1 MLDVKGLGIRFGGNH
16 AVQNV
21 TASIEAGKITA
32 IIGPNGA
39 GKSTFFN
46 LISGFYQ
53 PTSGSIEFLGQ
64 DITRL
69 PTHDVVGRGIART
82 FQTTTIYKELSV
94 LDNAMIG
101 HRVRTR
107 AGLWDALLR
116 TGRERRDEQGSR
128 AGGMAALERVGL
140 AAQAHLPAGAL
151 TQEGQK
157 RVGIAM
163 ALSSDPKL
171 LLLDEPAAGMNPEE
185 TVNLMALIRELVT
198 GGLTVALVEHK
209 MSLVMGLADEILV
222 MHHGQKIAEGTPAQV
237 SRDPAVIEAY
247 LGSHAHGGQMG
258 QSGNADAPEPAA
270 VQGNRGAGADSV
282 IVASIQDNA
291 PDPATVPLTKDSDHA

>member
-1 MLDVKGLGIRFGGNH
+1 MTETVATGTPAPLLDVQGLGIRFGGLH
-16 AVQNV
+16 AVRDV
-21 TASIEAGKITA
+21 TAQLQGGRITA

-53 PTSGSIEFLGQ
+53 PTSGRITFRGE
-64 DITRL
+64 DITALR
-69 PTHDVVGRGIART
+69 THQVVERGIART
-82 FQTTTIYKELSV
+82 FQTTTIYQELSV

-107 AGLWDALLR
+107 AGLLDALLR
-116 TGRERRDEQGSR
+116 TGRERRDEEQSR
-128 AGGMAALERVGL
+128 AGALRALERVGL
-140 AAQAHLPAGAL
+140 AGQAALPAGAL
-151 TQEGQK
+151 NQEGKK

-163 ALSSDPKL
+163 ALASDPQL

-185 TVNLMALIRELVT
+185 TVNLMGLIRELVA
-198 GGLTVALVEHK
+198 GGLSVALVEHK
-209 MSLVMGLADEILV
+209 MSLVMGLADDILV
-222 MHHGQKIAEGTPAQV
+222 LHHGQKIAQGTPAQI

-258 QSGNADAPEPAA
+258 EQRPAGEA
-270 VQGNRGAGADSV
+270 N
-282 IVASIQDNA
+282 
-291 PDPATVPLTKDSDHA
+291 HA

>member
-1 MLDVKGLGIRFGGNH
+1 MPEGSILDVEGLGIRFGGLH
-16 AVQNV
+16 AVRDV
-21 TASIEAGKITA
+21 TTRLPAGRITA

-53 PTSGSIEFLGQ
+53 PTSGRIRFQGE

-69 PTHDVVGRGIART
+69 KAHQVVGRGVART

-116 TGRERRDEQGSR
+116 TGRERRDEAESR
-128 AGGMAALERVGL
+128 DGAMRALERVGL
-140 AAQAHLPAGAL
+140 AGQAGRPAGAL

-163 ALSSDPKL
+163 ALSSDPRL

-185 TVNLMALIRELVT
+185 TVNLMGLIRELVSE
-198 GGLTVALVEHK
+198 GLTVALVEHK
-209 MSLVMGLADEILV
+209 MSLVMGLADEIVVL
-222 MHHGQKIAEGTPAQV
+222 HHGQKIAQGTPGAV

-247 LGSHAHGGQMG
+247 LGGHAHGGQMG
-258 QSGNADAPEPAA
+258 QPGAA
-270 VQGNRGAGADSV
+270 GAGAGEG
-282 IVASIQDNA
+282 A
-291 PDPATVPLTKDSDHA
+291 HA

>member
-1 MLDVKGLGIRFGGNH
+1 MLDVQNLGIRFGGLD
-16 AVQNV
+16 AVKGV
-21 TASIEAGKITA
+21 TTTIAPGHITA

-53 PTSGSIEFLGQ
+53 PTTGTIRFQGE

-69 PTHDVVGRGIART
+69 KTHEVVGRGIART

-94 LDNAMIG
+94 LENAMIG
-101 HRVRTR
+101 HRVRTK
-107 AGLWDALLR
+107 AGVLDGLLR
-116 TGRERRDEQGSR
+116 TGREKQDEWESR
-128 AGGMAALERVGL
+128 LGAMRALERVGL
-140 AAQAHLPAGAL
+140 HTRAHLPAGAL

-185 TVNLMALIRELVT
+185 TVNLMALIRELVA
-198 GGLTVALVEHK
+198 GGLTVVLVEHK
-209 MSLVMGLADEILV
+209 MSLVMGLADQILV
-222 MHHGQKIAEGTPAQV
+222 LHHGQKIAQGTPQEV
-237 SRDPAVIEAY
+237 SRDPGVIEAY

-258 QSGNADAPEPAA
+258 QAA
-270 VQGNRGAGADSV
+270 EE
-282 IVASIQDNA
+282 AS
-291 PDPATVPLTKDSDHA
+291 HA

>member
-1 MLDVKGLGIRFGGNH
+1 MLEVEGLGIRFGGNH

-21 TASIEAGKITA
+21 TANIKPGKITA

-53 PTSGSIEFLGQ
+53 PTTGRIRFQGQ

-69 PTHDVVGRGIART
+69 PTHDVVARGIART
-82 FQTTTIYKELSV
+82 FQTTTIYKELTV
-94 LDNAMIG
+94 LENAMIG

-107 AGLWDALLR
+107 AGLWDALLK
-116 TGRERRDEQGSR
+116 TGREKRDGGGSR
-128 AGGMAALERVGL
+128 DGGMAALERVGL
-140 AAQAHLPAGAL
+140 APQANLLAGAL

-185 TVNLMALIRELVT
+185 TVNLMALIRELVV

-258 QSGNADAPEPAA
+258 E
-270 VQGNRGAGADSV
+270 AGASENAE
-282 IVASIQDNA
+282 AS
-291 PDPATVPLTKDSDHA
+291 HA

>member
-1 MLDVKGLGIRFGGNH
+1 MLDVENLGIRFGGLH
-16 AVQNV
+16 AVRDV
-21 TASIEAGKITA
+21 TASIPAGQITA

-46 LISGFYQ
+46 LISGFYR
-53 PTSGSIEFLGQ
+53 PTTGAVRFQGEEL
-64 DITRL
+64 TRR
-69 PTHDVVGRGIART
+69 PTHEVVARGVART
-82 FQTTTIYKELSV
+82 FQTTTIYRELSV
-94 LDNAMIG
+94 LENAMIG

-107 AGLWDALLR
+107 AGLLDALLR
-116 TGRERRDEQGSR
+116 TPRERQDARGSR
-128 AGGMAALERVGL
+128 DGALRALERVGL
-140 AAQAHLPAGAL
+140 VRQAHLPAGAL

-163 ALSSDPKL
+163 ALASEPKL

-185 TVNLMALIRELVT
+185 TVNLMALIRELVA

-209 MSLVMGLADEILV
+209 MSLVMGLADHILV
-222 MHHGQKIAEGTPAQV
+222 LHHGQLIAQGTPAQV

-258 QSGNADAPEPAA
+258 QGSQGGEAA
-270 VQGNRGAGADSV
+270 
-282 IVASIQDNA
+282 
-291 PDPATVPLTKDSDHA
+291 HA

>member
-1 MLDVKGLGIRFGGNH
+1 MPELPSILEVEGLGIRFGGLH
-16 AVQNV
+16 AVRDV
-21 TASIEAGKITA
+21 TTRLPAGKITA

-46 LISGFYQ
+46 LISGFYA
-53 PTSGSIEFLGQ
+53 PTSGRIRFAGE

-69 PTHDVVGRGIART
+69 KTHQVVGRGIART

-116 TGRERRDEQGSR
+116 TGRERHDERESRDGAMR
-128 AGGMAALERVGL
+128 ALERVGL
-140 AAQAHLPAGAL
+140 AGQAGRPAGAL

-185 TVNLMALIRELVT
+185 TVNLMGLIRELVG

-209 MSLVMGLADEILV
+209 MSLVMGLADEIVVL
-222 MHHGQKIAEGTPAQV
+222 HHGQKIAQGTPGAV

-247 LGSHAHGGQMG
+247 LGGHAHGGQMG
-258 QSGNADAPEPAA
+258 QPGTAGE
-270 VQGNRGAGADSV
+270 GA
-282 IVASIQDNA
+282 
-291 PDPATVPLTKDSDHA
+291 HA

>member
-1 MLDVKGLGIRFGGNH
+1 MPESLLEVQGLGIRFGGLH
-16 AVQNV
+16 AVRDV
-21 TASIEAGKITA
+21 TTHIPAGQITA

-53 PTSGSIEFLGQ
+53 PTSGSIRFDGE

-69 PTHDVVGRGIART
+69 KTHEVVSRGIART
-82 FQTTTIYKELSV
+82 FQTTTIYKELTV
-94 LDNAMIG
+94 IEGVMIG

-107 AGLWDALLR
+107 AGLFDALLR
-116 TGRERRDEQGSR
+116 TGRERRDQAESH
-128 AGGMAALERVGL
+128 AGAMRALERVGL

-163 ALSSDPKL
+163 ALASDPKL

-209 MSLVMGLADEILV
+209 MSLVMGLADGIVVL
-222 MHHGQKIAEGTPAQV
+222 HHGQKIAQGTPQEV

-247 LGSHAHGGQMG
+247 LGGHAHGGQMG
-258 QSGNADAPEPAA
+258 NTGKAPAA
-270 VQGNRGAGADSV
+270 AEGAS
-282 IVASIQDNA
+282 
-291 PDPATVPLTKDSDHA
+291 HA

>member
-1 MLDVKGLGIRFGGNH
+1 MPELRPESLLEVQNLGIHFGGLH
-16 AVQNV
+16 AVRDV
-21 TASIEAGKITA
+21 TASLPAGQITA

-53 PTSGSIEFLGQ
+53 PTSGRILFQGQ

-69 PTHDVVGRGIART
+69 RTHQVVARGIART

-107 AGLWDALLR
+107 AGLLDALLR
-116 TGRERRDEQGSR
+116 TGRERHDEQESR
-128 AGGMAALERVGL
+128 AGALRALERVGL
-140 AAQAHLPAGAL
+140 AAQAHRPAGAL

-163 ALSSDPKL
+163 ALASDPTL

-185 TVNLMALIRELVT
+185 TINLMNLIRALVA

-209 MSLVMGLADEILV
+209 MSLVMGLADRIVVL
-222 MHHGQKIAEGTPAQV
+222 HHGQKIAQGTPTEV
-237 SRDPAVIEAY
+237 SRDPAVVEAY
-247 LGSHAHGGQMG
+247 LGGHAHGGQMG
-258 QSGNADAPEPAA
+258 QRATG
-270 VQGNRGAGADSV
+270 GA
-282 IVASIQDNA
+282 
-291 PDPATVPLTKDSDHA
+291 HA

>member
-1 MLDVKGLGIRFGGNH
+1 MPEAAPEPVLEVRDLGIHFGGLH
-16 AVQNV
+16 AVRDV
-21 TASIEAGKITA
+21 TASVPAGQITA

-53 PTSGSIEFLGQ
+53 PTSGSIRFLGE

-69 PTHDVVGRGIART
+69 KTHQVVARGIART

-107 AGLWDALLR
+107 AGLLDALLR
-116 TGRERRDEQGSR
+116 TGRERQDEQGSR
-128 AGGMAALERVGL
+128 AGAMRALERVGL
-140 AAQAHLPAGAL
+140 ASQAGRPAGAL

-163 ALSSDPKL
+163 ALASDPRL

-185 TVNLMALIRELVT
+185 TVSLMGLIRELVA

-209 MSLVMGLADEILV
+209 MSLVMGLADRILV
-222 MHHGQKIAEGTPAQV
+222 LHHGQKIAQGTPAEV
-237 SRDPAVIEAY
+237 SRDPTVIEAY
-247 LGSHAHGGQMG
+247 LGGHAHGGQMG
-258 QSGNADAPEPAA
+258 QPG
-270 VQGNRGAGADSV
+270 QAGGS
-282 IVASIQDNA
+282 
-291 PDPATVPLTKDSDHA
+291 HA

>member
-1 MLDVKGLGIRFGGNH
+1 MPDSSVHTGSELLRVEGLGIRFGGLH
-16 AVQNV
+16 AVRDV
-21 TASIEAGKITA
+21 TATIPAGQITA

-46 LISGFYQ
+46 LISGFYK
-53 PTSGSIEFLGQ
+53 PTTGRIVFQGQ

-69 PTHDVVGRGIART
+69 KTHEVVASGMART

-94 LDNAMIG
+94 LENAMIG

-107 AGLWDALLR
+107 AGLLDALLR
-116 TGRERRDEQGSR
+116 TGRERRDEQESR
-128 AGGMAALERVGL
+128 DAAMTALTRVGI
-140 AAQAHLPAGAL
+140 AAHAARPAGAM

-163 ALSSDPKL
+163 ALASDPKL

-185 TVNLMALIRELVT
+185 TVSLMALIRELVA
-198 GGLTVALVEHK
+198 GGLTVILVEHK
-209 MSLVMGLADEILV
+209 MSLVMSLADHILV
-222 MHHGQKIAEGTPAQV
+222 LHHGQKISEGVPAQV

-258 QSGNADAPEPAA
+258 QATAAAANEAP
-270 VQGNRGAGADSV
+270 
-282 IVASIQDNA
+282 
-291 PDPATVPLTKDSDHA
+291 HA

>member
-1 MLDVKGLGIRFGGNH
+1 MPEAPLLEVQGLGIHFGGLH
-16 AVQNV
+16 AVRDV
-21 TASIEAGKITA
+21 TATIPAGHITA

-53 PTSGSIEFLGQ
+53 PTSGSIRFQGE

-69 PTHDVVGRGIART
+69 RTHQVVARGIART

-107 AGLWDALLR
+107 AGLLDALLR
-116 TGRERRDEQGSR
+116 TGRERRDEEESR
-128 AGGMAALERVGL
+128 VGALRALERVGL
-140 AAQAHLPAGAL
+140 AAQAGRPAGAL

-163 ALSSDPKL
+163 ALSSDPRL

-185 TVNLMALIRELVT
+185 TVSLMGLIRELVS
-198 GGLTVALVEHK
+198 GGLTVVLVEHK
-209 MSLVMGLADEILV
+209 MSLVMGLADGIVVL
-222 MHHGQKIAEGTPAQV
+222 HHGQKIAQGTPAEV

-247 LGSHAHGGQMG
+247 LGGHAHGGQMG
-258 QSGNADAPEPAA
+258 QAATREAP
-270 VQGNRGAGADSV
+270 
-282 IVASIQDNA
+282 
-291 PDPATVPLTKDSDHA
+291 HA

>member
-1 MLDVKGLGIRFGGNH
+1 MLERREGTALLEVRGLGIRFGGLH

-21 TASIEAGKITA
+21 STTLTPGHITA

-53 PTSGSIEFLGQ
+53 PTSGSIHFLGE

-69 PTHDVVGRGIART
+69 RTHEVVGRGIART

-107 AGLWDALLR
+107 AGVLDALLR
-116 TGRERRDEQGSR
+116 TGRERREEGESR
-128 AGGMAALERVGL
+128 AGAMRALERVGL
-140 AAQAHLPAGAL
+140 TGRAHLPAGAL

-163 ALSSDPKL
+163 ALASDPKL

-185 TVNLMALIRELVT
+185 TVNLMGLIRQLVG

-209 MSLVMGLADEILV
+209 MSLVMGLADEIVVL
-222 MHHGQKIAEGTPAQV
+222 HHGQKIAQGSPGDI
-237 SRDPAVIEAY
+237 SRDPAVVEAY

-258 QSGNADAPEPAA
+258 MTVSSAPAQEGGTPRA
-270 VQGNRGAGADSV
+270 
-282 IVASIQDNA
+282 
-291 PDPATVPLTKDSDHA
+291 

>member
-1 MLDVKGLGIRFGGNH
+1 MLEVQDLGIRFGGLH
-16 AVQNV
+16 AVKDV
-21 TASIEAGKITA
+21 TASIPAGQITA

-53 PTSGSIEFLGQ
+53 PTSGRIQFAGE

-69 PTHDVVGRGIART
+69 KTHEVVSRGIART
-82 FQTTTIYKELSV
+82 FQTTTIYRELSV
-94 LDNAMIG
+94 LENAMIG

-107 AGLWDALLR
+107 AGLLDALLR
-116 TGRERRDEQGSR
+116 TGRERQDVQGSR
-128 AGGMAALERVGL
+128 DGAMAALTRVGL

-185 TVNLMALIRELVT
+185 TVNLMALIRELVA

-209 MSLVMGLADEILV
+209 MSLVMGLADQILV
-222 MHHGQKIAEGTPAQV
+222 LHHGQKIAQGTPAQV
-237 SRDPAVIEAY
+237 SRNPAVIEAY

-258 QSGNADAPEPAA
+258 QTTPAETTL
-270 VQGNRGAGADSV
+270 QKGGA
-282 IVASIQDNA
+282 
-291 PDPATVPLTKDSDHA
+291 HA

>member
-1 MLDVKGLGIRFGGNH
+1 MPEAPILARPLLEVEGLGIHFGGLH
-16 AVQNV
+16 AVRDV
-21 TASIEAGKITA
+21 TASVPTGQITA

-53 PTSGSIEFLGQ
+53 PTSGRIRFQGE

-69 PTHDVVGRGIART
+69 KTHQVVARGIART

-107 AGLWDALLR
+107 AGLLDALLR
-116 TGRERRDEQGSR
+116 TGRERRDEEESR
-128 AGGMAALERVGL
+128 AGAMRALDRVGL
-140 AAQAHLPAGAL
+140 ASQAGRPAGAL

-185 TVNLMALIRELVT
+185 TVSLMGLIRELVS

-209 MSLVMGLADEILV
+209 MSLVMGLADGIVVL
-222 MHHGQKIAEGTPAQV
+222 HHGQKIAQGTPGAV

-247 LGSHAHGGQMG
+247 LGGHAHGGQMG
-258 QSGNADAPEPAA
+258 QPGQTASETG
-270 VQGNRGAGADSV
+270 GA
-282 IVASIQDNA
+282 
-291 PDPATVPLTKDSDHA
+291 HA

>member
-1 MLDVKGLGIRFGGNH
+1 MPEPTSTTMPTTPMLEVDGLGIRFGGNH
-16 AVQNV
+16 AVRDV
-21 TASIEAGKITA
+21 SAALPAGQITA

-46 LISGFYQ
+46 LISGFYV
-53 PTSGSIEFLGQ
+53 PTSGRIRFQGE

-69 PTHDVVGRGIART
+69 KTHQVVGRGIART

-94 LDNAMIG
+94 LDGVMIG

-107 AGLWDALLR
+107 AGLLDALLR
-116 TGRERRDEQGSR
+116 TGRERRDEEGSR
-128 AGGMAALERVGL
+128 DGAMAALARVGL
-140 AAQAHLPAGAL
+140 ADQAARPAGAL

-163 ALSSDPKL
+163 ALASNPKL

-185 TVNLMALIRELVT
+185 TVRLMALIRDLVS

-209 MSLVMGLADEILV
+209 MSLVMGLADHILV
-222 MHHGQKIAEGTPAQV
+222 LHHGQKIAQGTPAQV
-237 SRDPAVIEAY
+237 SRDPAVVEAY
-247 LGSHAHGGQMG
+247 LGGHAHGGQMG
-258 QSGNADAPEPAA
+258 QATAPAA
-270 VQGNRGAGADSV
+270 PTGA
-282 IVASIQDNA
+282 
-291 PDPATVPLTKDSDHA
+291 PHA

>member
-1 MLDVKGLGIRFGGNH
+1 MPEVVQSEVIRSCSELLRVEGLGIRFGGLH
-16 AVQNV
+16 AVKDV
-21 TASIEAGKITA
+21 TASIPAGQITA

-46 LISGFYQ
+46 LISGFYK
-53 PTSGSIEFLGQ
+53 PTSGRIVFQGQ

-69 PTHDVVGRGIART
+69 KTHEVVASGMART

-94 LDNAMIG
+94 LENAMIG

-107 AGLWDALLR
+107 AGLLDALLR
-116 TGRERRDEQGSR
+116 TGRERRDEQESR
-128 AGGMAALERVGL
+128 DAAMTALTRVGL
-140 AAQAHLPAGAL
+140 AAHAARPAGAM

-163 ALSSDPKL
+163 ALASNPKL

-185 TVNLMALIRELVT
+185 TVSLMTLIRELVA
-198 GGLTVALVEHK
+198 GGLTVTLVEHK
-209 MSLVMGLADEILV
+209 MSLVMSLADHILV
-222 MHHGQKIAEGTPAQV
+222 LHHGQKISEGLPAQV

-258 QSGNADAPEPAA
+258 QTATGAAP
-270 VQGNRGAGADSV
+270 
-282 IVASIQDNA
+282 
-291 PDPATVPLTKDSDHA
+291 HA

>member
-1 MLDVKGLGIRFGGNH
+1 MPESLLEVQDLGIRFGGLH
-16 AVQNV
+16 AVRDV
-21 TASIEAGKITA
+21 TTHIPAGQITA

-53 PTSGSIEFLGQ
+53 PTSGSIRFDGE

-69 PTHDVVGRGIART
+69 KTHEVVSRGIART

-94 LDNAMIG
+94 LEGVMIG

-107 AGLWDALLR
+107 AGLFDALLY
-116 TGRERRDEQGSR
+116 TARERRDQAASH
-128 AGGMAALERVGL
+128 AGAMRALERVGL

-163 ALSSDPKL
+163 ALASDPKL

-185 TVNLMALIRELVT
+185 TVNLMALIRELVR

-209 MSLVMGLADEILV
+209 MSLVMGLADGIVVL
-222 MHHGQKIAEGTPAQV
+222 HHGQKIAQGTPQEV

-247 LGSHAHGGQMG
+247 LGGHAHGGQMG
-258 QSGNADAPEPAA
+258 NTGKVPAA
-270 VQGNRGAGADSV
+270 AEGAS
-282 IVASIQDNA
+282 
-291 PDPATVPLTKDSDHA
+291 HA

>member
-1 MLDVKGLGIRFGGNH
+1 MLEVQNLGIRFGGNH
-16 AVQNV
+16 AVQDV

-53 PTSGSIEFLGQ
+53 PTTGRIHFLGQ

-69 PTHDVVGRGIART
+69 PTHEVVARGIART

-94 LDNAMIG
+94 LENAMIG

-116 TGRERRDEQGSR
+116 TGRERRDEQDSR

-140 AAQAHLPAGAL
+140 AGQAHQLAGAL

-185 TVNLMALIRELVT
+185 TVNLMALIRDLVA
-198 GGLTVALVEHK
+198 GGLSVALVEHK

-222 MHHGQKIAEGTPAQV
+222 LHHGQKIAEGPPTQV

-258 QSGNADAPEPAA
+258 QAGTE
-270 VQGNRGAGADSV
+270 GA
-282 IVASIQDNA
+282 
-291 PDPATVPLTKDSDHA
+291 HA

>member
-1 MLDVKGLGIRFGGNH
+1 MPEPEHSAPILEVQDLGIHFGGLH
-16 AVQNV
+16 AVRDV
-21 TASIEAGKITA
+21 TASLPAGQITA

-53 PTSGSIEFLGQ
+53 PTSGRIRFEGE

-69 PTHDVVGRGIART
+69 KTHQVVARGIART

-94 LDNAMIG
+94 LEGVMIG

-107 AGLWDALLR
+107 AGLFDALLR
-116 TGRERRDEQGSR
+116 TGRERHDEAGSR
-128 AGGMAALERVGL
+128 LGAMRALERVGL
-140 AAQAHLPAGAL
+140 APQAGRPAGAL

-163 ALSSDPKL
+163 ALASDPAL

-185 TVNLMALIRELVT
+185 TVNLMSLIRELVT

-209 MSLVMGLADEILV
+209 MSLVMGLADQILV
-222 MHHGQKIAEGTPAQV
+222 LHHGQKIAQGTPAEV

-247 LGSHAHGGQMG
+247 LGGHAHGGQMG
-258 QSGNADAPEPAA
+258 QRTEG
-270 VQGNRGAGADSV
+270 GA
-282 IVASIQDNA
+282 
-291 PDPATVPLTKDSDHA
+291 HA

>member
-1 MLDVKGLGIRFGGNH
+1 MPEAPLLEVQDLGIRFGGLH
-16 AVQNV
+16 AVRDV
-21 TASIEAGKITA
+21 TATVRPGQITA

-46 LISGFYQ
+46 LISGFYR
-53 PTSGSIEFLGQ
+53 PTSGQIRFLGE

-69 PTHDVVGRGIART
+69 RTHEVVARGIART
-82 FQTTTIYKELSV
+82 FQTTTIYRELSV
-94 LDNAMIG
+94 LEGVMIG

-107 AGLWDALLR
+107 AGLLDALLR
-116 TGRERRDEQGSR
+116 TGRERRDEAASR
-128 AGGMAALERVGL
+128 EGAMRALERVGL
-140 AAQAHLPAGAL
+140 APQARRPAGAL

-163 ALSSDPKL
+163 ALASDPRL

-185 TVNLMALIRELVT
+185 TVSLMALIRELVA

-222 MHHGQKIAEGTPAQV
+222 LHHGQKIAQGTPGQI
-237 SRDPAVIEAY
+237 SRDPAVVEAY
-247 LGSHAHGGQMG
+247 LGGHAHGGQMG
-258 QSGNADAPEPAA
+258 QSGEGAA
-270 VQGNRGAGADSV
+270 
-282 IVASIQDNA
+282 
-291 PDPATVPLTKDSDHA
+291 HA

>member
-1 MLDVKGLGIRFGGNH
+1 MLDSSVQTGSELLRVEGLGIRFGGLH
-16 AVQNV
+16 AVRDV
-21 TASIEAGKITA
+21 TATIPAGQITA

-53 PTSGSIEFLGQ
+53 PTTGRIIFQGQ

-69 PTHDVVGRGIART
+69 KTHEVVASGMART

-94 LDNAMIG
+94 LENAMIG

-107 AGLWDALLR
+107 AGLLDALLR
-116 TGRERRDEQGSR
+116 TGRERRDEQESR
-128 AGGMAALERVGL
+128 DAALTALTRVGI
-140 AAQAHLPAGAL
+140 AAHAARPAGAM

-163 ALSSDPKL
+163 ALASDPKL

-185 TVNLMALIRELVT
+185 TVSLMALIRELVA
-198 GGLTVALVEHK
+198 GGLTVILVEHK
-209 MSLVMGLADEILV
+209 MSLVMSLADHILV
-222 MHHGQKIAEGTPAQV
+222 LHHGQKISEGVPAQV

-258 QSGNADAPEPAA
+258 QAA
-270 VQGNRGAGADSV
+270 AQ
-282 IVASIQDNA
+282 ASA
-291 PDPATVPLTKDSDHA
+291 AATGETPHA

>member
-1 MLDVKGLGIRFGGNH
+1 MTEATSLLEVQNLGIRFGGLD
-16 AVQNV
+16 AVKDV
-21 TASIEAGKITA
+21 TAVIPAGQITA

-46 LISGFYQ
+46 LISGCYQ
-53 PTSGSIEFLGQ
+53 PTAGSIRLAGE

-69 PTHDVVGRGIART
+69 KTHEVVSRGVART

-116 TGRERRDEQGSR
+116 TGREKRDEEGSR
-128 AGGMAALERVGL
+128 AGAMQALERVGL
-140 AAQAHLPAGAL
+140 SSRAHLPAGAL

-198 GGLTVALVEHK
+198 GGLSVALVEHK
-209 MSLVMGLADEILV
+209 MSLVMGLADQILV
-222 MHHGQKIAEGTPAQV
+222 LHHGQKIAQGTPAQV
-237 SRDPAVIEAY
+237 SRDPAVVEAY
-247 LGSHAHGGQMG
+247 LGSHAHGGQHG
-258 QSGNADAPEPAA
+258 Q
-270 VQGNRGAGADSV
+270 AGEAR
-282 IVASIQDNA
+282 
-291 PDPATVPLTKDSDHA
+291 HA

>member
-1 MLDVKGLGIRFGGNH
+1 MLEVQDLGIRFGGLH
-16 AVQNV
+16 AVKDV
-21 TASIEAGKITA
+21 TASIPAGQITA

-53 PTSGSIEFLGQ
+53 PTSGRIQFAGE

-69 PTHDVVGRGIART
+69 KTHEVVSRGIART
-82 FQTTTIYKELSV
+82 FQTTTIYRELSV
-94 LDNAMIG
+94 LENAMIG

-107 AGLWDALLR
+107 AGLLDALLR
-116 TGRERRDEQGSR
+116 TGRERQDVQGSR
-128 AGGMAALERVGL
+128 DGAMQALTRVGL

-171 LLLDEPAAGMNPEE
+171 LLLDEPAAGMNPRE
-185 TVNLMALIRELVT
+185 TEDLKALIRRIRDELGVT
-198 GGLTVALVEHK
+198 VCLIEHD
-209 MSLVMGLADEILV
+209 MRLVMTLSENITVLDYGSKISEGLPHQVRNDPRV
-222 MHHGQKIAEGTPAQV
+222 M
-237 SRDPAVIEAY
+237 EAY
-247 LGSHAHGGQMG
+247 LG
-258 QSGNADAPEPAA
+258 
-270 VQGNRGAGADSV
+270 RGAAAGEYGKEERPHV
-282 IVASIQDNA
+282 
-291 PDPATVPLTKDSDHA
+291 

>member
-1 MLDVKGLGIRFGGNH
+1 MLEVKGLGIRFGGNH
-16 AVQNV
+16 AVQDV

-53 PTSGSIEFLGQ
+53 PTSGSIQFMGK

-69 PTHDVVGRGIART
+69 PTHDVVARGIART

-116 TGRERRDEQGSR
+116 TGREKHDENESR

-140 AAQAHLPAGAL
+140 AAQAGLPAGAL

-185 TVNLMALIRELVT
+185 TVNLMALIRELVA
-198 GGLTVALVEHK
+198 GGLSVALVEHK

-258 QSGNADAPEPAA
+258 QAGTTEGEAP
-270 VQGNRGAGADSV
+270 
-282 IVASIQDNA
+282 
-291 PDPATVPLTKDSDHA
+291 HA

>member
-1 MLDVKGLGIRFGGNH
+1 MLDVSGLGIRFGGNH
-16 AVQNV
+16 AVRDV
-21 TASIEAGKITA
+21 TASIAAGQITA

-53 PTSGSIEFLGQ
+53 PTSGSITFRGE

-69 PTHDVVGRGIART
+69 KTHQVVGRGIART
-82 FQTTTIYKELSV
+82 FQTTTIYKDLSV
-94 LDNAMIG
+94 LENAMIG
-101 HRVRTR
+101 HRIRTR
-107 AGLWDALLR
+107 AGLLDALLR
-116 TGRERRDEQGSR
+116 TARERQDDAGSR
-128 AGGMAALERVGL
+128 AGARQALERVGL
-140 AAQAHLPAGAL
+140 ASQADRPAGAL

-185 TVNLMALIRELVT
+185 TVNLMGLIRDLVA

-209 MSLVMGLADEILV
+209 MSLVMGLANQIVVL
-222 MHHGQKIAEGTPAQV
+222 HHGQKIAQGTPQQV
-237 SRDPAVIEAY
+237 GHDPAVVEAY

-258 QSGNADAPEPAA
+258 HNTTDPQE
-270 VQGNRGAGADSV
+270 AG
-282 IVASIQDNA
+282 
-291 PDPATVPLTKDSDHA
+291 HA

>member
-1 MLDVKGLGIRFGGNH
+1 MLDVQDLGIRFGGLH
-16 AVQNV
+16 AVKDV
-21 TASIEAGKITA
+21 TASIPAGQITA

-53 PTSGSIEFLGQ
+53 PTTGSIRFAGE

-69 PTHDVVGRGIART
+69 KTHEVVSRGIART
-82 FQTTTIYKELSV
+82 FQTTTIYRELSV
-94 LDNAMIG
+94 LENAMIG

-107 AGLWDALLR
+107 AGLLDALLR

-128 AGGMAALERVGL
+128 DGAMQALTRVGL
-140 AAQAHLPAGAL
+140 ARQAHLPAGAL

-163 ALSSDPKL
+163 ALASDPKL

-185 TVNLMALIRELVT
+185 TVNLMSLIRELVA

-209 MSLVMGLADEILV
+209 MSLVMGLADQIVVL
-222 MHHGQKIAEGTPAQV
+222 HHGQKIAGGTPAQV

-247 LGSHAHGGQMG
+247 LGGHAHGGQMG
-258 QSGNADAPEPAA
+258 QSAQPDAA
-270 VQGNRGAGADSV
+270 
-282 IVASIQDNA
+282 
-291 PDPATVPLTKDSDHA
+291 PATLDKGAAHA

>member
-1 MLDVKGLGIRFGGNH
+1 MPEGHTADQGLLDVQGLGIRFGGLD
-16 AVQNV
+16 AVKDV
-21 TASIEAGKITA
+21 TATIPAGQITA

-46 LISGFYQ
+46 LISGFYV
-53 PTSGSIEFLGQ
+53 PTAGTIRFAGE

-69 PTHDVVGRGIART
+69 KTHQVVSRGIART

-94 LDNAMIG
+94 LDGVMIG
-101 HRVRTR
+101 HRVRTK
-107 AGLWDALLR
+107 AGLLDALLR
-116 TGRERRDEQGSR
+116 TGREKHDEAESR
-128 AGGMAALERVGL
+128 AGAMRALERVGL
-140 AAQAHLPAGAL
+140 ASQAHRMAGAL

-163 ALSSDPKL
+163 ALCSDPKL

-185 TVNLMALIRELVT
+185 TVNLMGLIRDLVG
-198 GGLTVALVEHK
+198 GGLTIALVEHK
-209 MSLVMGLADEILV
+209 MSLVMGLADRILV
-222 MHHGQKIAEGTPAQV
+222 LHHGQKIAQGTPGEV

-258 QSGNADAPEPAA
+258 QRAGAAAD
-270 VQGNRGAGADSV
+270 RGAGAD
-282 IVASIQDNA
+282 
-291 PDPATVPLTKDSDHA
+291 HA

>member
-1 MLDVKGLGIRFGGNH
+1 MPEQTPLPASAPMLEVDGLGIRFGGNH
-16 AVQNV
+16 AVRDV
-21 TASIEAGKITA
+21 SAALPAGQITA

-46 LISGFYQ
+46 LISGFYV
-53 PTSGSIEFLGQ
+53 PTSGRIRFQGE

-69 PTHDVVGRGIART
+69 RTHQVVARGIART

-94 LDNAMIG
+94 LDGVMIG

-107 AGLWDALLR
+107 AGLLDALLR
-116 TGRERRDEQGSR
+116 TGRERRDEEGSR
-128 AGGMAALERVGL
+128 DGAMAALARVGL
-140 AAQAHLPAGAL
+140 ADQAERPAGAL

-163 ALSSDPKL
+163 ALASNPHL

-185 TVNLMALIRELVT
+185 TVRLMALIRELVA

-209 MSLVMGLADEILV
+209 MSLVMGLADHILV
-222 MHHGQKIAEGTPAQV
+222 LHHGQKIAQGTPAQV
-237 SRDPAVIEAY
+237 SRDPAVVEAY

-258 QSGNADAPEPAA
+258 QATA
-270 VQGNRGAGADSV
+270 
-282 IVASIQDNA
+282 
-291 PDPATVPLTKDSDHA
+291 DPASTGAPHA

>member
-1 MLDVKGLGIRFGGNH
+1 MPELTMLEVRGLGIRFGGLD
-16 AVQNV
+16 AVKDV
-21 TASIEAGKITA
+21 SASLPAGKITA

-53 PTSGSIEFLGQ
+53 PTSGQIHFLGE

-69 PTHDVVGRGIART
+69 KTHEVVGRGIART

-94 LDNAMIG
+94 LENAMIG

-107 AGLWDALLR
+107 AGLLDALLR
-116 TGRERRDEQGSR
+116 TGRERQDDQASR
-128 AGGMAALERVGL
+128 AGAMQALERVGL
-140 AAQAHLPAGAL
+140 AGQAYRLAGAL

-185 TVNLMALIRELVT
+185 TVNLMGLIRELVA

-209 MSLVMGLADEILV
+209 MSLVMGLADQILV
-222 MHHGQKIAEGTPAQV
+222 LHHGQKIAEGTPQSV

-258 QSGNADAPEPAA
+258 QAA
-270 VQGNRGAGADSV
+270 QAGEAG
-282 IVASIQDNA
+282 
-291 PDPATVPLTKDSDHA
+291 HA

>member
-1 MLDVKGLGIRFGGNH
+1 MPDPQPNTPMLEVQDLGIRFGGLQ
-16 AVQNV
+16 AVRDV
-21 TASIEAGKITA
+21 TASLPAGQITA

-53 PTSGSIEFLGQ
+53 PTSGRIRFRGE

-69 PTHDVVGRGIART
+69 RTHQVVGRGIART

-107 AGLWDALLR
+107 AGLLDALLR
-116 TGRERRDEQGSR
+116 TGRERHDEGESR
-128 AGGMAALERVGL
+128 AGAMRALERVGL
-140 AAQAHLPAGAL
+140 AAQAGRPAGAL

-163 ALSSDPKL
+163 ALASDPHL

-185 TVNLMALIRELVT
+185 TVSLMSLIRELVA

-209 MSLVMGLADEILV
+209 MNLVMGLADQILV
-222 MHHGQKIAEGTPAQV
+222 LHHGQKIAQGTPAEV

-247 LGSHAHGGQMG
+247 LGGHAHGGQMG
-258 QSGNADAPEPAA
+258 QTADGGNA
-270 VQGNRGAGADSV
+270 
-282 IVASIQDNA
+282 
-291 PDPATVPLTKDSDHA
+291 HA